1 MAEPISLPMRLGE
14 PCWTADSLEATIR
27 TVAAMGTE
35 SGPRFL
41 ASHAPITHVR
51 VGDGGQIATD
61 VEVFEK
67 IVALRSRENVVLVHG
82 DPGTGKSHL
91 INWIKLR
98 YDHAIASERMNNVIP
113 VLIRRRTGSLKD
125 ALEQLVQQLPVE
137 FSKYVEPVR
146 SAIDRISE
154 KAARQK
160 LASAMHLELGIKWQ
174 EEGRP
179 RLRRTIRDIS
189 EAFRAQGFGDWLCR
203 EGGVIDRNI
212 QRLISPS
219 DVQDRESIPEF
230 SADEFRIT
238 DQRLRSRA
246 LNPEVVNNLIFEFE
260 EDERSAEEASQ
271 ACNLVLRSALREFTG
286 LGNAQLS
293 NILTSIRQDL
303 KKSGMRLV
311 LLIEDVSTLSVLDDE
326 IVNAV
331 EPQNDPSLCD
341 LTSVLGMTEQAFSR
355 LRDNQYQRVAGSGLI
370 LSFPTDAAATSW
382 AGDADNVDRFVARYL
397 NTTRLTEANIVRV
410 ADARREG
417 ADVNVSACENCPVN
431 EACHTAF
438 GAVELDG
445 VAVGLFPFRPGTPMR
460 LLSQL
465 DETQTGVRQT
475 QRGLLDF
482 VTKPVLKHVSDL
494 SDGLSNMLSLP
505 IKIETPAYWQAFSE
519 TYTGGWSSN
528 DVSRMR
534 LFAEAWS
541 DARTAEET
549 ASHLKPL
556 LEPLSFPPFSREA
569 KAGAPAK
576 TLSPTTSRPLSV
588 DKVAQVDPMVSP
600 KIQNLL
606 NRLERWVNG
615 EKLEAPRDI
624 QELILNFL
632 RGAIPLEDRRS
643 PAPTVRS
650 HLSRDVRIIRIE
662 DAATSSAIGNF
673 FIDIWRDESTRNLIV
688 ALAHYE
694 WIGDRSWDYPD
705 GERHKR
711 SVARWLR
718 ANQDRICASFDPP
731 GLSTELPLR
740 EASKFLSLA
749 AIISRR
755 SELPS
760 DTAGT
765 LNLIISSDPIKEPRC
780 LSSGLTKLFQDL
792 LERRVQL
799 REFVI
804 AESNVPQGA
813 TGGINFI
820 DPRLIIEGASN
831 AKSDHRIEALPEEY
845 ATSFW
850 KSRFQPFSALKA
862 WSALP
867 DLLAQERREI
877 ESLLGE
883 LDRLLA
889 KQGYEPGGDYQAVEQ
904 YLCDLKELV
913 ETLKAT
919 KQFWT
924 HEEFEPLRK
933 SGRLDRAVTI
943 SQVARSAS
951 DLIKSNSDRA
961 VLLFDPQQ
969 LEEAV
974 TVLRI
979 CDTFIAA
986 VREFTSAKLTQIT
999 GEGDPDLLQAEIVDA
1014 LDALQNIAD
1023 KVGGGE

>member
-1 MAEPISLPMRLGE
+1 MAEPISLPKRLGQ
-14 PCWTADSLEATIR
+14 PCWTNDSLEATIR

-35 SGPRFL
+35 SSPRFL
-41 ASHAPITHVR
+41 ASHAPISHVR

-61 VEVFEK
+61 VEVFER
-67 IVALRSRENVVLVHG
+67 IAALRSRENVVLVHG

-125 ALEQLVQQLPVE
+125 ALEQLVQQLPSE

-146 SAIDRISE
+146 NAIDRISE

-160 LASAMHLELGIKWQ
+160 LASAMNLELGIKWQ

-179 RLRRTIRDIS
+179 KLKRTIRDIS

-203 EGGVIDRNI
+203 EGGVIDRNV

-246 LNPEVVNNLIFEFE
+246 LNPEVVNTLIYEFE
-260 EDERSAEEASQ
+260 EDERSAEEVAQ

-341 LTSVLGMTEQAFSR
+341 LTSVLGMTEQAFGR

-370 LSFPTDAAATSW
+370 LSFPTDAASASW
-382 AGDADNVDRFVARYL
+382 AGDAVNVDRFVARYL
-397 NTTRLTEANIVRV
+397 NATRLSAENIDII

-417 ADVNVSACENCPVN
+417 ADLNVSACENCPVKGS
-431 EACHTAF
+431 CHAAF
-438 GAVELDG
+438 GAVDFEG
-445 VAVGLFPFRPGTPMR
+445 VAVGLFPFRSSTAMR

-482 VTKPVLKHVSDL
+482 VTRPVLKHVADL
-494 SDGLSNMLSLP
+494 SEGLSSTLSLP
-505 IKIETPAYWQAFSE
+505 IKIETPAYWQTFSE
-519 TYTGGWSSN
+519 TYTGGWQTG
-528 DVSRMR
+528 DISRVR
-534 LFAEAWS
+534 LLAQAWS

-549 ASHLKPL
+549 ASELKPL
-556 LEPLSFPPFSREA
+556 LEPFMFPPFSREA
-569 KAGAPAK
+569 KAVAPAT
-576 TLSPTTSRPLSV
+576 TLTSKPIQPSGITPTAPI
-588 DKVAQVDPMVSP
+588 VSP

-606 NRLERWVNG
+606 NRLERWMNG
-615 EKLEAPRDI
+615 EKLESPGEI
-624 QELILNFL
+624 QELLLRFL
-632 RGAIPLEDRRS
+632 RNALPFDDRRS
-643 PAPTVRS
+643 PAPPA
-650 HLSRDVRIIRIE
+650 RDSLRRETASIIRIE
-662 DAATSSAIGNF
+662 DAATRAANKNF
-673 FIDIWRDESTRNLIV
+673 FIDILREGATRDLIT
-688 ALAHYE
+688 ALAHYD
-694 WIGDRSWDYPD
+694 WVGGQSWTYPD

-718 ANQDRICASFDPP
+718 GNQDRICTAFDPP
-731 GLSTELPLR
+731 GLSTALPVR

-749 AIISRR
+749 AIITRR

-760 DTAGT
+760 DTSGT
-765 LNLIISSDPIKEPRC
+765 LNLLTSSEPTKEPKC
-780 LSSGLTKLFQDL
+780 LSNGLSKLFEDL
-792 LERRVQL
+792 PERRAQL

-804 AESNVPQGA
+804 AEANVPQG
-813 TGGINFI
+813 TGGINVI
-820 DPRLIIEGASN
+820 DPRLIIEGAFE
-831 AKSDHRIEALPEEY
+831 AKSDHLIGALPDEY
-845 ATSFW
+845 AAGFW
-850 KSRFQPFSALKA
+850 KSRYQSLAPLRA
-862 WSALP
+862 WSDLP
-867 DLLAQERREI
+867 DLVAKEREEI
-877 ESLLGE
+877 ESLVGE

-889 KQGYEPGGDYQAVEQ
+889 KQGYDPGGDYQAVEL
-904 YLCDLKELV
+904 YLADLKDLV
-913 ETLKAT
+913 EMLKAT
-919 KQFWT
+919 KQFWV

-933 SGRLDRAVTI
+933 AGRLFDRAGSI
-943 SQVARSAS
+943 AQVARSAAGLVQS
-951 DLIKSNSDRA
+951 KSDRA

-969 LEEAV
+969 LQEAV
-974 TVLRI
+974 KTIGV
-979 CDTFIAA
+979 CDGYIAA
-986 VREFTSAKLTQIT
+986 VRHFTTAKLGQIT
-999 GEGDPDLLQAEIVDA
+999 GEGDPDHLQAEIVDA
-1014 LDALQNIAD
+1014 LIVLEHVAESMREA
-1023 KVGGGE
+1023 E

>member
-1 MAEPISLPMRLGE
+1 MAEPISLPTHLGE

-397 NTTRLTEANIVRV
+397 NTTRLTEANIGRV

-438 GAVELDG
+438 GAVEFEG

-482 VTKPVLKHVSDL
+482 VTKPVLKHVAAL
-494 SDGLSNMLSLP
+494 NDGLASILSLP

-519 TYTGGWSSN
+519 TYTGGWPSN

-534 LFAEAWS
+534 LLAEAWS

-549 ASHLKPL
+549 ASQLKL
-556 LEPLSFPPFSREA
+556 LLDPFKFPPFSREA
-569 KAGAPAK
+569 KTGVPAP
-576 TLSPTTSRPLSV
+576 TLGPTTVQP
-588 DKVAQVDPMVSP
+588 KPVAPVAPVVPP

-606 NRLERWVNG
+606 NRLEKWMNG
-615 EKLEAPRDI
+615 GKLESPGEI
-624 QELILNFL
+624 QELILRFL
-632 RGAIPLEDRRS
+632 RSALPFEDRRS
-643 PAPTVRS
+643 PAPPTRE
-650 HLSRDVRIIRIE
+650 LLRGTARIIRIE
-662 DAATSSAIGNF
+662 DAATSSAVGNF
-673 FIDIWRDESTRNLIV
+673 FIDIMRDVSSRDLIT
-688 ALAHYE
+688 ALAHYD
-694 WIGDRSWDYPD
+694 WVGGQSWAYPD

-718 ANQDRICASFDPP
+718 ANQDRICAAFDPP

-765 LNLIISSDPIKEPRC
+765 LNLITSSDLIKEPKC
-780 LSSGLTKLFQDL
+780 LSGGLTKLFQDL
-792 LERRVQL
+792 IERRAQL

-804 AESNVPQGA
+804 AESNVPQG
-813 TGGINFI
+813 TGGINVI
-820 DPRLIIEGASN
+820 DPRIIIQGASE
-831 AKSDHRIEALPEEY
+831 AKSDHRIVALPEEY
-845 ATSFW
+845 ATGFW
-850 KSRFQPFSALKA
+850 KSRFQPLSALKA

-867 DLLAQERREI
+867 DLLAKERDEI
-877 ESLLGE
+877 EVLMAD

-889 KQGYEPGGDYQAVEQ
+889 KQGYEPGGDYQSVEL
-904 YLCDLKELV
+904 YLSDLKDLV

-919 KQFWT
+919 KQFWV

-933 SGRLDRAVTI
+933 AGRIFDRAGTI
-943 SQVARSAS
+943 SQVARTAS

-974 TVLRI
+974 NAMRI
-979 CDTFIAA
+979 CDNYIAA
-986 VREFTSAKLTQIT
+986 VRHFTSTKLNQIT
-999 GEGDPDLLQAEIVDA
+999 GEGDPDLLQAEIVEA
-1014 LDALQNIAD
+1014 LDALQSIAD
-1023 KVGGGE
+1023 KVGAVE